1 MFWEAVFRR
10 VRFALACR
18 TGVFT
23 ENIRKTAENCTHPA
37 SLFLHVD
44 PFDPWLIHVG
54 VVEPLADFIWW
65 RSDDLD
71 GLQCDFADPVA
82 GLQKTNKSPPRIEYA
97 MNAHAIKP
105 FMLPAKR
112 QRAFAD
118 RIKHCDRLGRD
129 AIASRFPPARRRDAK
144 VIVVR
149 HRRTVVAGTN
159 GSHGRQ

>member
-1 MFWEAVFRR
+1 MFWEGVFRR

-23 ENIRKTAENCTHPA
+23 RNIRKTAENCTHPA

-54 VVEPLADFIWW
+54 VVEPLADFTWR

-71 GLQCDFADPVA
+71 GLECDFADPVA
-82 GLQKTNKSPPRIEYA
+82 GLQKTNKPPPRIEDA
-97 MNAHAIKP
+97 VIALAIKP
-105 FMLPAKR
+105 LMFPAKR

-118 RIKHCDRLGRD
+118 RINHDYRLGRD
-129 AIASRFPPARRRDAK
+129 AITSRFLPGPRRDARA
-144 VIVVR
+144 IVFPDR
-149 HRRTVVAGTN
+149 RPSFRGTHAWHRCR
-159 GSHGRQ
+159 